1 MSRLRELDLTA
12 ALSSPGAL
20 EKTLRTAMAVNGEL
34 VKSIGL
40 KLD

>member
-1 MSRLRELDLTA
+1 MGEMDLTA
-12 ALSSPGAL
+12 IGGSPGDL
-20 EKTLRTAMAVNGEL
+20 DQTLRLELTLNREL